1 MNRFF
6 STQNRVT
13 TIVLWGLVAGMI
25 GLIYTA
31 YRTNDLSPVAG
42 TVIGI
47 VVAFIVWVLLDTR
60 YVLRNNFLFY
70 RSGPIRG
77 RIAIGKIKSIR
88 KHSGLFVPVTL
99 KPALDVK
106 GYIITYNQFDDIF
119 ISPKN
124 AEAFINELKKIN
136 PEIEV
141 N

>member
-47 VVAFIVWVLLDTR
+47 VIAFIVWVLLDTR

>member
-47 VVAFIVWVLLDTR
+47 VIAFIVWVLLDTR

-141 N
+141 K

>member
-141 N
+141 K

>member
-31 YRTNDLSPVAG
+31 YRANDLSPVAG

-47 VVAFIVWVLLDTR
+47 VIAFIVWVLLDTR

>member
-47 VVAFIVWVLLDTR
+47 VVAFIVWVLLDTC

>member
-47 VVAFIVWVLLDTR
+47 VIAFIVWVLLDTR

-119 ISPKN
+119 ISPEN

-141 N
+141 K

>member
-1 MNRFF
+1 MKRYFSSQNRF
-6 STQNRVT
+6 T
-13 TIVLWGLVAGMI
+13 TLILWGLVVGMTF
-25 GLIYTA
+25 LLFNA
-31 YRTNDLSPVAG
+31 YRENNLTWPA
-42 TVIGI
+42 GI
-47 VVAFIVWVLLDTR
+47 VMGLVTLFILWVLLDTR
-60 YVLRNNFLFY
+60 YVLRNNVLLY

-77 RIAIGKIKSIR
+77 KIAIDHIKKIR

-106 GYIITYNQFDDIF
+106 GFIITYNQFDDIF

-124 AEAFINELKKIN
+124 AEEFLATLQKMN

>member
-1 MNRFF
+1 MKRFF
-6 STQNRVT
+6 STQNRFT
-13 TIVLWGLVAGMI
+13 TLLLWGLVLVMV
-25 GLIYTA
+25 GLVYNA
-31 YRTNDLSPVAG
+31 YRSNELSPVAG
-42 TVIGI
+42 WVIGL
-47 VVAFIVWVLLDTR
+47 VSVFILWVLLDTR

-106 GYIITYNQFDDIF
+106 GYIITYNQYDDIF

-124 AEAFINELKKIN
+124 PDEFIQELKKIN
-136 PEIEV
+136 PDIIIL
-141 N
+141 

>member
-1 MNRFF
+1 MKRFF
-6 STQNRVT
+6 STQNRFT
-13 TIVLWGLVAGMI
+13 TLLLWGLVLVMVGLVYNAYRSNELSLVAGWVI
-25 GLIYTA
+25 GLV
-31 YRTNDLSPVAG
+31 SV
-42 TVIGI
+42 
-47 VVAFIVWVLLDTR
+47 FILWVLLDTR

-106 GYIITYNQFDDIF
+106 GYIITYNQYDDIF

-124 AEAFINELKKIN
+124 PDEFIQELKKIN
-136 PEIEV
+136 PDIV
-141 N
+141 IL

>member
-1 MNRFF
+1 MKRFF
-6 STQNRVT
+6 STQNRFT
-13 TIVLWGLVAGMI
+13 TLLLWGLVLVMAGLVYNAYRSNELSPFAGWVI
-25 GLIYTA
+25 GLV
-31 YRTNDLSPVAG
+31 SV
-42 TVIGI
+42 
-47 VVAFIVWVLLDTR
+47 FILWVLLDTR

-106 GYIITYNQFDDIF
+106 GYIITYNQYDDIF

-124 AEAFINELKKIN
+124 PDEFIQELKKIN
-136 PEIEV
+136 PDIV
-141 N
+141 IL

>member
-1 MNRFF
+1 MKRFF
-6 STQNRVT
+6 STQNRFT
-13 TIVLWGLVAGMI
+13 TLLLWGLVLVMV
-25 GLIYTA
+25 GLVYNA
-31 YRTNDLSPVAG
+31 YRSNELSPVAG
-42 TVIGI
+42 WVIGL
-47 VVAFIVWVLLDTR
+47 VSVFILWVLLDTR

-106 GYIITYNQFDDIF
+106 GYIITYNQYDDIF

-124 AEAFINELKKIN
+124 PDEFIQELKKIN
-136 PEIEV
+136 PDIV
-141 N
+141 IL